1 MTSVRLQQFCES
13 KTARFT
19 AAATHK
25 LIVSSLVL
33 TFSFV
38 FQYDGSLEVL
48 VRESE
53 QLRRTYGHYFDL
65 NIVNNDIDDTL
76 AQLEAALA
84 RLRSTPQWVPV
95 SWVY

>member
-1 MTSVRLQQFCES
+1 MFINIFYNCN
-13 KTARFT
+13 KI
-19 AAATHK
+19 
-25 LIVSSLVL
+25 LIILSL
-33 TFSFV
+33 S

-65 NIVNNDIDDTL
+65 TIVNNDIDDTL
-76 AQLEAALA
+76 SQLESALV

-95 SWVY
+95 SWVYWQSDDESL